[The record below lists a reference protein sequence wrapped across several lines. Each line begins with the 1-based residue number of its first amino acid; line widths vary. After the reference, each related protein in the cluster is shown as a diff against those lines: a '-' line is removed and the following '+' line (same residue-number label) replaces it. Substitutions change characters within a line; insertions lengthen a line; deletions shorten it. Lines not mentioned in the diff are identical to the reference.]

1 MLLSYLTRS
10 FFCVISFPTESP
22 NDQFLIKTTIFML
35 RKPKLPLYL
44 QVVIGVSVGTML
56 GVLFGTE
63 PYLWGLLKNETLGQL
78 GMLVIR
84 LLKTLATPLI
94 FLAIMD
100 ALIQCD
106 ISFRHGGRLLA
117 ICGLNLMVAMLI
129 GLTIMNVFTPGE
141 SWSGHIQE
149 LSAQLQPEA
158 TKTTI
163 KATPEGV
170 TLNPLKN
177 IAGYIPENIVEPFV
191 KNNVISVI
199 LLALFIGS
207 ALRYAKRHPFVGDN
221 AGIDLLAKL
230 ITAGYHLMMQMLAW
244 VILAIPVAITGVV
257 AQVVGKSGLSV
268 FTLLGVFLVTMLA
281 GLLIHCLIYYPCMAR
296 WLGKMPIKRY
306 LGQGMDAILM
316 GFSTN
321 SSLATV
327 PVTLRCLTENMGV
340 SERSSR
346 LSALIGT
353 NLNNDGI
360 ILYEAMTAIFLAQAI
375 GFNLDL
381 TQQLLIVAASV
392 MVGVGV
398 SGIPEAGLIALPL
411 VLSTIGLSE
420 QLIVMIIP
428 LIATV
433 DWIIARC
440 RSVVNVM
447 SDMLV
452 AILLDKFGEKTED

>member
-1 MLLSYLTRS
+1 MLM
-10 FFCVISFPTESP
+10 
-22 NDQFLIKTTIFML
+22 N
-35 RKPKLPLYL
+35 PKLPLYI
-44 QVVIGVSVGTML
+44 QVVIGVTVGILL

-94 FLAIMD
+94 FLAILD
-100 ALIQCD
+100 ALMHCD
-106 ISFRHGGRLLA
+106 ISFRHGGQLLT
-117 ICGLNLMVAMLI
+117 ICGVNLAVAILL

-149 LSAQLQPEA
+149 LSAQLQAAALKTPVKAIPES
-158 TKTTI
+158 
-163 KATPEGV
+163 V

-177 IAGYIPENIVEPFV
+177 IAGYIPENIMEPFL

-207 ALRYAKRHPFVGDN
+207 ALRYIKRHPFAGDN
-221 AGIDLLAKL
+221 TGVDLLAKL
-230 ITAGYHLMMQMLAW
+230 ITAGYHLLMQMLAW
-244 VILAIPVAITGVV
+244 IILAIPLAITGVV
-257 AQVVGKSGLSV
+257 AQVVGKSGLGV
-268 FTLLGVFLVTMLA
+268 FALLGVFLATMLA
-281 GLLIHCLIYYPCMAR
+281 GLMIHGFVYYPSMAY
-296 WLGKMPIKRY
+296 WFGKLSIRRY
-306 LGQGMDAILM
+306 LGQGLDAILM

-327 PVTLRCLTENMGV
+327 PVTLRCLIEKMGV
-340 SERSSR
+340 SERSAR

-375 GFNLDL
+375 GFDLGL

-392 MVGVGV
+392 MVGIGV

-411 VLSTIGLSE
+411 VLSTIGISE
-420 QLIVMIIP
+420 PLIVVVIP
-428 LIATV
+428 LIATI

-452 AILLDKFGEKTED
+452 AILLDKFSSGTES

>member
-1 MLLSYLTRS
+1 M
-10 FFCVISFPTESP
+10 
-22 NDQFLIKTTIFML
+22 
-35 RKPKLPLYL
+35 KPKLPLYL
-44 QVVIGVSVGTML
+44 QVVIGVVIGTVL
-56 GVLFGTE
+56 GVAFGAE

-84 LLKTLATPLI
+84 LLKTLATPLV
-94 FLAIMD
+94 FLAILD
-100 ALIQCD
+100 ALYNCD

-117 ICGLNLMVAMLI
+117 ICGINLLVAMLI

-149 LSAQLQPEA
+149 LTTQLQSEA
-158 TKTTI
+158 AKVPV
-163 KATPEGV
+163 KSVPEGV

-177 IAGYIPENIVEPFV
+177 IAGYIPENIVDPFI

-199 LLALFIGS
+199 LMALLIGS
-207 ALRYAKRHPFVGDN
+207 ALRYLKQHPFVGDN
-221 AGIDLLAKL
+221 SGIELLAKL
-230 ITAGYHLMMQMLAW
+230 ISAAYHLLLQMLSW
-244 VILAIPVAITGVV
+244 VILAIPFAITGVV
-257 AQVVGKSGLSV
+257 AQVIGRSGLSV
-268 FTLLGVFLVTMLA
+268 FALLSIFLVTMLA
-281 GLLIHCLIYYPCMAR
+281 GLLIHSFAYYPSMAR
-296 WLGKMPIKRY
+296 WLGKMPVIRY
-306 LGQGMDAILM
+306 LGDGIDAIVM

-327 PVTLRCLTENMGV
+327 PITLRCLTENMGV
-340 SERSSR
+340 SQRSAR
-346 LSALIGT
+346 LSATIGT

-360 ILYEAMTAIFLAQAI
+360 ILYEAMTAIFIAQAI
-375 GFNLDL
+375 GYNLDM
-381 TQQLLIVAASV
+381 TQQLMIVAASV
-392 MVGVGV
+392 TDGVGV

-411 VLSTIGLSE
+411 VLSTIGLPE
-420 QLIVMIIP
+420 QLIAMLIP

-452 AILLDKFGEKTED
+452 AILLDRFEQE

>member
-1 MLLSYLTRS
+1 MLMR
-10 FFCVISFPTESP
+10 
-22 NDQFLIKTTIFML
+22 IKSKF
-35 RKPKLPLYL
+35 PLYF
-44 QVVIGVSVGTML
+44 QVIIGVTSGVLL
-56 GVLFGTE
+56 GLLFGTE

-94 FLAIMD
+94 FLAILD
-100 ALIQCD
+100 ALIHCD
-106 ISFRHGGRLLA
+106 ISFKHGGRLLA
-117 ICGLNLMVAMLI
+117 ICGVNLLMAMLI

-141 SWSGHIQE
+141 SWGGHVQE
-149 LSAQLQPEA
+149 LTAQLHPEA
-158 TKTTI
+158 SKTSI
-163 KATPEGV
+163 KTAPEGV

-177 IAGYIPENIVEPFV
+177 IAGYIPENIVDPFV
-191 KNNVISVI
+191 KNNVISLI
-199 LLALFIGS
+199 LLALLVGC
-207 ALRYAKRHPFVGDN
+207 ALRTIKRHPFVGDN
-221 AGIDLLAKL
+221 SGIDLIIKL

-244 VILAIPVAITGVV
+244 VILAIPFAITGVV

-268 FTLLGVFLVTMLA
+268 FALLGVFLATMLT
-281 GLLIHCLIYYPCMAR
+281 GLLIHCFIYYPCMAR
-296 WLGKMPIKRY
+296 WFGKMPIKRY

-327 PVTLRCLTENMGV
+327 PVTLRCLTEKMGV
-340 SERSSR
+340 SERSAR
-346 LSALIGT
+346 LSVLIGT

-360 ILYEAMTAIFLAQAI
+360 ILYEAMAAIFLAQAI
-375 GFNLDL
+375 GFNLEL
-381 TQQLLIVAASV
+381 TQQLLIVAAAI
-392 MVGVGV
+392 MVGIGV

-420 QLIVMIIP
+420 QLIIMVIP
-428 LIATV
+428 LIATI

-452 AILLDKFGEKTED
+452 AILLDRLEGEKSG

>member
-1 MLLSYLTRS
+1 M
-10 FFCVISFPTESP
+10 
-22 NDQFLIKTTIFML
+22 LIKSKF
-35 RKPKLPLYL
+35 PLYI
-44 QVVIGVSVGTML
+44 QVVIGVAIGTAL

-63 PYLWGLLKNETLGQL
+63 PYFLGLLKNETLGQL

-94 FLAIMD
+94 FLAILD
-100 ALIQCD
+100 ALISSD

-117 ICGLNLMVAMLI
+117 ICSVNLVVAMLI
-129 GLTIMNVFTPGE
+129 GLTIMNLFTPGE
-141 SWSGHIQE
+141 SWSGHLQE
-149 LSAQLQPEA
+149 MSAHLHSEVA
-158 TKTTI
+158 KTSI
-163 KATPEGV
+163 KTAPEGM

-177 IAGYIPENIVEPFV
+177 VAGYIPENIIDPFV

-199 LLALFIGS
+199 LLALFMGS
-207 ALRYAKRHPFVGDN
+207 ALRYIKQNAFVGDN
-221 AGIDLLAKL
+221 TGIDLLVKL
-230 ITAGYHLMMQMLAW
+230 ITAGYQLILQMLAW

-268 FTLLGVFLVTMLA
+268 FTLLAVFLITLLA
-281 GLLIHCLIYYPCMAR
+281 GLLIHCLIYYPFMAR
-296 WLGKMPIKRY
+296 WFGKMPVKRY
-306 LGQGMDAILM
+306 LGQGMDAIVM
-316 GFSTN
+316 AFSTN
-321 SSLATV
+321 SSLVTV
-327 PVTLRCLTENMGV
+327 PVTLSCLTEKMGV
-340 SERSSR
+340 SERSAR

-381 TQQLLIVAASV
+381 TQQLLIVVASV
-392 MVGVGV
+392 MVGIGV

-452 AILLDKFGEKTED
+452 AILLDRFEEKSKILTHDNAVV

>member
-1 MLLSYLTRS
+1 M
-10 FFCVISFPTESP
+10 
-22 NDQFLIKTTIFML
+22 LIKS
-35 RKPKLPLYL
+35 KLPLSI
-44 QVVIGVSVGTML
+44 QVLL
-56 GVLFGTE
+56 GVATGALLGILFGTE

-94 FLAIMD
+94 FFAILD
-100 ALIQCD
+100 AFIHCD
-106 ISFRHGGRLLA
+106 ISLKHGGRLFA
-117 ICGLNLMVAMLI
+117 ICGVNLLVAMLI

-149 LSAQLQPEA
+149 LSATLPEA
-158 TKTTI
+158 ATTSI
-163 KATPEGV
+163 KKIPEGV

-177 IAGYIPENIVEPFV
+177 FAGYIPENIIEPFV
-191 KNNVISVI
+191 KNNVISLI
-199 LLALFIGS
+199 LLALFTGS
-207 ALRYAKRHPFVGDN
+207 ALRYVKRHPHFEDDH
-221 AGIDLLAKL
+221 AGFELLEKL
-230 ITAGYHLMMQMLAW
+230 ITAGYHLVMQMLGW
-244 VILAIPVAITGVV
+244 VILVIPVAIVGVV
-257 AQVVGKSGLSV
+257 AQVVGKSGLSI
-268 FTLLGVFLVTMLA
+268 FILLGIFLVTMLS
-281 GLLIHCLIYYPCMAR
+281 GLLIHSWIYYPGMAR
-296 WLGKMPIKRY
+296 GFGKMPVKQY

-327 PVTLRCLTENMGV
+327 PVTLKCLTEKMQV
-340 SERSSR
+340 SERSAR

-360 ILYEAMTAIFLAQAI
+360 ILYEAMAAIFLAQAI
-375 GFNLDL
+375 GFNLEL
-381 TQQLLIVAASV
+381 PQQLLIVAASV

-411 VLSTIGLSE
+411 VLSTIGISE
-420 QLIVMIIP
+420 QLIVLIIP
-428 LIATV
+428 LIATI

-452 AILLDKFGEKTED
+452 AILLDRLEPNSED

>member
-1 MLLSYLTRS
+1 MRIKLS
-10 FFCVISFPTESP
+10 
-22 NDQFLIKTTIFML
+22 
-35 RKPKLPLYL
+35 LPLYL
-44 QVVIGVSVGTML
+44 QVVIGVAIGTVL
-56 GVLFGTE
+56 GLTFGLQ
-63 PYLWGLLKNETLGQL
+63 PYLWGLLTNETLGQL

-94 FLAIMD
+94 FLAILD
-100 ALIQCD
+100 AFIHCD
-106 ISFRHGGRLLA
+106 INLKHGGRLFA
-117 ICGLNLMVAMLI
+117 ICGFNLLVAMLI
-129 GLTIMNVFTPGE
+129 GLTIMNVFTPGT

-149 LSAQLQPEA
+149 LSSQIQSDV
-158 TKTTI
+158 TKTPVKT
-163 KATPEGV
+163 APEGV

-177 IAGYIPENIVEPFV
+177 FSGYIPENIVDPFV

-199 LLALFIGS
+199 LLALFVGN
-207 ALRYAKRHPFVGDN
+207 ALRYLKQHPFVGEN
-221 AGIDLLAKL
+221 AGIDILAKI
-230 ITAGYHLMMQMLAW
+230 ITAGYHLIMQMLAW

-257 AQVVGKSGLSV
+257 AMVIGKSGLSV

-281 GLLIHCLIYYPCMAR
+281 GLLIHSLIYYPFMAR
-296 WLGKMPIKRY
+296 WVGKMPIKRY
-306 LGQGMDAILM
+306 FGQGMDAILM

-340 SERSSR
+340 SERSAR

-375 GFNLDL
+375 GFDLDL

-392 MVGVGV
+392 MVGIGV

-411 VLSTIGLSE
+411 VLSTIGISE

-428 LIATV
+428 LIATI

-452 AILLDKFGEKTED
+452 AILLDRFEANTDT

>member
-1 MLLSYLTRS
+1 M
-10 FFCVISFPTESP
+10 
-22 NDQFLIKTTIFML
+22 LIKS
-35 RKPKLPLYL
+35 KLPLYL
-44 QVVIGVSVGTML
+44 QVVTGVAMGTLL

-94 FLAIMD
+94 FLAILD
-100 ALIQCD
+100 ALIHCD

-117 ICGLNLMVAMLI
+117 ICGFNLLVAMLI
-129 GLTIMNVFTPGE
+129 GLTIMNYFTPGE

-149 LSAQLQPEA
+149 LSAHLQSEV
-158 TKTTI
+158 TKIPI
-163 KATPEGV
+163 KTAPEGV

-177 IAGYIPENIVEPFV
+177 IAGYIPENIVDPFV

-199 LLALFIGS
+199 LLALFMGS
-207 ALRYAKRHPFVGDN
+207 ALRYVKQHPFIGDN
-221 AGIDLLAKL
+221 AGVDLLANL
-230 ITAGYHLMMQMLAW
+230 ITAGYHLIMQMLAW
-244 VILAIPVAITGVV
+244 VILAIPFAITGVV
-257 AQVVGKSGLSV
+257 AQVVGKSGLSI

-281 GLLIHCLIYYPCMAR
+281 GLLIHCLIYYPCMAGC
-296 WLGKMPIKRY
+296 LGKMPIKRY
-306 LGQGMDAILM
+306 FGQGMDAILM

-327 PVTLRCLTENMGV
+327 PVTLRCLTEKMGV
-340 SERSSR
+340 SERSAR

-375 GFNLDL
+375 GFNLDMP
-381 TQQLLIVAASV
+381 QQLLIVAASV

-452 AILLDKFGEKTED
+452 AILLDRFEEKTEG

>member
-1 MLLSYLTRS
+1 MP
-10 FFCVISFPTESP
+10 IKP
-22 NDQFLIKTTIFML
+22 N
-35 RKPKLPLYL
+35 LPLSL
-44 QVVIGVSVGTML
+44 QVVIGVVIGTVL
-56 GVLFGTE
+56 GVLFGAE

-84 LLKTLATPLI
+84 LLKTLATPLV
-94 FLAIMD
+94 FLAILD
-100 ALIQCD
+100 AFIHCD

-117 ICGLNLMVAMLI
+117 ICGVNLMVAMLI

-158 TKTTI
+158 TKAPI
-163 KATPEGV
+163 KTAPEGV

-177 IAGYIPENIVEPFV
+177 MAGYIPENMLEPFV

-199 LLALFIGS
+199 LLALFVGS
-207 ALRYAKRHPFVGDN
+207 ALRYVKRHPFAGDN
-221 AGIDLLAKL
+221 SGIDSLAKL
-230 ITAGYHLMMQMLAW
+230 ITACYHLLMQMLAW

-268 FTLLGVFLVTMLA
+268 FTLLGIFLATMLA
-281 GLLIHCLIYYPCMAR
+281 GLLVHCLVYYPCMAR
-296 WLGKMPIKRY
+296 WFGQMPIKRY

-327 PVTLRCLTENMGV
+327 PVTLRCLTEKMGI
-340 SERSSR
+340 SERSAR

-375 GFNLDL
+375 GFDL
-381 TQQLLIVAASV
+381 GVTQQLLIIAASV
-392 MVGVGV
+392 MVGIGV

-420 QLIVMIIP
+420 QLIVIIIP

-452 AILLDKFGEKTED
+452 AILLDRFEEKSKIEG

>member
-1 MLLSYLTRS
+1 MLL
-10 FFCVISFPTESP
+10 
-22 NDQFLIKTTIFML
+22 
-35 RKPKLPLYL
+35 KPKLPLSV
-44 QVVIGVSVGTML
+44 QVIVGVAVGTAL
-56 GVLFGTE
+56 GVLFDTE

-94 FLAIMD
+94 FLAILD
-100 ALIQCD
+100 AFIQCD
-106 ISFRHGGRLLA
+106 IGFRHGGRLLV
-117 ICGLNLMVAMLI
+117 ICGVNLLVAMLI

-149 LSAQLQPEA
+149 LTAQLQNE
-158 TKTTI
+158 TSKTPI
-163 KATPEGV
+163 KTVPEGV

-177 IAGYIPENIVEPFV
+177 IAGYIPENIVDPFI

-207 ALRYAKRHPFVGDN
+207 ALRYVKLHPFDGDN
-221 AGIDLLAKL
+221 AGIEILAKL
-230 ITAGYHLMMQMLAW
+230 ISAGYRLLLQMLAW
-244 VILAIPVAITGVV
+244 VIKAIPFAIAGVV

-268 FTLLGVFLVTMLA
+268 FVLLGVFLVTMLA
-281 GLLIHCLIYYPCMAR
+281 GLLIHSFVYYPSMAR
-296 WLGKMPIKRY
+296 WVGKMPISQY
-306 LGQGMDAILM
+306 LGQGIDAILM

-327 PVTLRCLTENMGV
+327 PVTLRCLTEKMGV
-340 SERSSR
+340 SERSAR

-360 ILYEAMTAIFLAQAI
+360 ILYEAMAAIFLAQAI
-375 GFNLDL
+375 GFNLEL
-381 TQQLLIVAASV
+381 PQQIMIVAASV
-392 MVGVGV
+392 MVGIGV

-411 VLSTIGLSE
+411 VLSTIGLPE
-420 QLIVMIIP
+420 QLIVVIIP
-428 LIATV
+428 LIATI

-452 AILLDKFGEKTED
+452 AILLDRFE